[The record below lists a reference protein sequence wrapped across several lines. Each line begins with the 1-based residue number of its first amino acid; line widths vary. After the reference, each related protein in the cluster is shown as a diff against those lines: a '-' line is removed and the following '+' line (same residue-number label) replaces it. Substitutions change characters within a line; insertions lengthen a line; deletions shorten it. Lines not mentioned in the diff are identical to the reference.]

1 MSRLISIAETA
12 QWLQKRDDFLI
23 ITHRRPDGD
32 TLGCAGALAQGLRE
46 IGKTAY
52 VLYNPEVTPRY
63 TRCVED
69 CWAADDY
76 TPKTIIVVDTA
87 SIDLFTKNALAY
99 KDNISLCIDHHSSN
113 TKYADFVCL
122 DSTYASCG
130 EIVYEILMS
139 ISKKISET
147 TAERLYVAVSTDTG
161 CFSFGNTTSNT
172 LSVAAR
178 LVDAGAPIKYLNK
191 ILFRTKTMGRVK
203 IEGLINTGMEFHFD
217 GKVAIVAI
225 TREMMELSDADED
238 DLDDIATIAGSIE
251 GVGIGITIREL
262 SSINDCKISV
272 RAMPQYNANE
282 ICKRFGGGGHQSAA
296 GASIKKTITEVKTA
310 LLEALKDFV
319 K

>member
-1 MSRLISIAETA
+1 
-12 QWLQKRDDFLI
+12 
-23 ITHRRPDGD
+23 
-32 TLGCAGALAQGLRE
+32 
-46 IGKTAY
+46 
-52 VLYNPEVTPRY
+52 
-63 TRCVED
+63 
-69 CWAADDY
+69 
-76 TPKTIIVVDTA
+76 
-87 SIDLFTKNALAY
+87 
-99 KDNISLCIDHHSSN
+99 
-113 TKYADFVCL
+113 
-122 DSTYASCG
+122 
-130 EIVYEILMS
+130 MS
-139 ISKKISET
+139 ISGKISEV

-191 ILFRTKTMGRVK
+191 MLFRTKTMGRVK
-203 IEGLINTGMEFHFD
+203 IEGLINTGMDFHFD
-217 GKVAIVAI
+217 GKVAIAAI
-225 TREMMELSDADED
+225 TREMMELSGADED